1 LVDSTPDD
9 QLQPTW
15 RLIDYAKP
23 GDALDVRTPHL
34 VDATTGRVVPL
45 DPTHFPTPWSI
56 DRVHWS
62 KDGSYATFVYNQR
75 GHEVVRLLKV
85 DAATAAVTV
94 VIEEKHGAFI
104 DYVNALRID
113 HLPETGEA
121 LWMSERDGWR
131 HVWLLDLNAGRIKR
145 QVTRGPVGRPKTSR
159 RSTPHRVKSCS
170 SRAGFIQVGI
180 SYLSTWRAPRSI
192 ATGRS
197 C

>member
-145 QVTRGPVGRPKTSR
+145 QVTRGPWVVRRIEKIDPASREIVFFAGGIHPGRDLY
-159 RSTPHRVKSCS
+159 
-170 SRAGFIQVGI
+170 F
-180 SYLSTWRAPRSI
+180 STWRAPRSI

-197 C
+197 S